1 MFWRCTESGALFG
14 IRNKRM
20 AGQEEEVRTFQVG
33 EDRRRWKCHSVA
45 GIAAR
50 ELISSHVA
58 SVRTLRTDEK
68 VVKGPR

>member
-1 MFWRCTESGALFG
+1 MG
-14 IRNKRM
+14 
-20 AGQEEEVRTFQVG
+20 GQEEEVRTFQVG